1 MADLLTVEVAKERV
15 AELRR
20 AADRHRFAA
29 GDSRRLP
36 VARNTA
42 LLAGAVAANAA
53 IVELSAAVAS
63 ISLVRLVDVGGLLGL
78 GPAIVLAAG
87 ALAAVPA
94 GRSMDRFGRAP
105 VLAGGFAVG
114 AASCGLA
121 ALGCAYGLTAAVL
134 IGLAG
139 VGVGSGSAR
148 LARTAASDMYPP
160 GRRARAIG
168 FVLFGA
174 VFGAILGPA
183 VFSPMLTG
191 RVLDGNALAS
201 LWLAAGA
208 FEIVGLA
215 LMAALRPDPKQIAV
229 LLGHEPQQQPAGTAR
244 IGQLLRRP
252 GVVTALVAGQAS
264 VGVMVAVMM
273 LTGPIVVERLHHDYK
288 DVFPIVGAQVLGM
301 YALVIVVGEFID
313 RIGRLPALSGG
324 LLLMGVS
331 VSGLL
336 WTQDL
341 RMLAV
346 ALFALGLGWSVS
358 FVAATAE
365 LADRATVSER
375 GSLLGFNDLLG
386 GATSAGLTLLG
397 GLLLTAAGVTT
408 VAICSMAL
416 VITPALAILLARPAR
431 SRRGH
436 ARQATRWE
444 TAG

>member
-1 MADLLTVEVAKERV
+1 MADLLTVEVAKERA

-20 AADRHRFAA
+20 VADRHRLAA

-114 AASCGLA
+114 
-121 ALGCAYGLTAAVL
+121 
-134 IGLAG
+134 G
-139 VGVGSGSAR
+139 V
-148 LARTAASDMYPP
+148 
-160 GRRARAIG
+160 RR
-168 FVLFGA
+168 
-174 VFGAILGPA
+174 
-183 VFSPMLTG
+183 
-191 RVLDGNALAS
+191 
-201 LWLAAGA
+201 
-208 FEIVGLA
+208 
-215 LMAALRPDPKQIAV
+215 
-229 LLGHEPQQQPAGTAR
+229 PQQQPAGTAR

-252 GVVTALVAGQAS
+252 GVVTALVAGQVS

-288 DVFPIVGAQVLGM
+288 DVFPIIGAQVLGM

-331 VSGLL
+331 VSGLV

-346 ALFALGLGWSVS
+346 ALFALGLGWSIS

-365 LADRATVSER
+365 LADRATAFER
-375 GSLLGFNDLLG
+375 G
-386 GATSAGLTLLG
+386 A
-397 GLLLTAAGVTT
+397 
-408 VAICSMAL
+408 CSGSTIFWA
-416 VITPALAILLARPAR
+416 VRPAP
-431 SRRGH
+431 
-436 ARQATRWE
+436 A
-444 TAG
+444 